1 MSDTQKSDNC
11 ISGFSILRATMM
23 AVLFPA
29 VLVYYY
35 DAVFWKPYFYGPW
48 NTPTLWSFLA
58 MAAGGLAAAVHR
70 FLRRRKGRPLP
81 RPGIEEIW
89 LTLAAGALSA
99 HSMAK
104 TPGLLN
110 IRYIGFPPGLEIIYA
125 LLQTAA
131 TYVFLGRAGRNNRT
145 LTCAVSTT
153 AVLLARNRWT
163 SSTSRT

>member
-1 MSDTQKSDNC
+1 MSDTQKSENC

-81 RPGIEEIW
+81 RPGIEEIATPVLRIDW
-89 LTLAAGALSA
+89 DDSREAGAPA
-99 HSMAK
+99 
-104 TPGLLN
+104 G
-110 IRYIGFPPGLEIIYA
+110 
-125 LLQTAA
+125 AA
-131 TYVFLGRAGRNNRT
+131 PRD
-145 LTCAVSTT
+145 
-153 AVLLARNRWT
+153 
-163 SSTSRT
+163 

>member
-1 MSDTQKSDNC
+1 MSDTQKSENC

-110 IRYIGFPPGLEIIYA
+110 IRYTMMHIRIAPMGDRMARAENASSVIHPSMMTVPEIC
-125 LLQTAA
+125 T
-131 TYVFLGRAGRNNRT
+131 
-145 LTCAVSTT
+145 
-153 AVLLARNRWT
+153 
-163 SSTSRT
+163 